1 LGQEQRGVVEPPRE
15 QGGEEPPLELEEEP
29 PPELEEEPPLER
41 LQQMGQEVPLG
52 RPLDVERPPK
62 WEGEIPHE
70 PKEQ

>member
-1 LGQEQRGVVEPPRE
+1 MVEPPRE

-41 LQQMGQEVPLG
+41 LQQTGQEVPLG
-52 RPLDVERPPK
+52 RPSDLERPPK
-62 WEGEIPHE
+62 REGETPHE